1 MSSGMI
7 ADHPST
13 TTATVVV
20 PTPSMIANHIFGGVA
35 AAAATPANVVV
46 PTLAL
51 AAMAAVITSHPSA
64 PTATPVNDVV
74 DPTPALA
81 VSHISLNVA

>member
-1 MSSGMI
+1 MI

-13 TTATVVV
+13 TTANVVV
-20 PTPSMIANHIFGGVA
+20 PTPSTIANHIFGSVA
-35 AAAATPANVVV
+35 AAAAPPANVVV

-51 AAMAAVITSHPSA
+51 AAMAAVITGHPSA
-64 PTATPVNDVV
+64 PTATPVNDVA

-81 VSHISLNVA
+81 ASHISLNVA